1 MVFNDINWKQFIE
14 KGDETSFSTLYN
26 RYVDDLFSYGMS
38 LGFQKETCKDAIQDT
53 FYKLY
58 ISRAK
63 LRNVHNATAYIF
75 KSYKHRLIDMYRGSI
90 KGESIEPLTET
101 FAMQV
106 TALDTMID
114 IENTRLLKDK
124 VASLLE
130 SLTPNQREVVYLKY
144 MIGLQHKEIG
154 EILDIREES
163 ARKLLYR
170 SMEKLREQVTQKDFL
185 EAFSGFALPLW
196 LSAIL

>member
-1 MVFNDINWKQFIE
+1 
-14 KGDETSFSTLYN
+14 
-26 RYVDDLFSYGMS
+26 
-38 LGFQKETCKDAIQDT
+38 
-53 FYKLY
+53 
-58 ISRAK
+58 
-63 LRNVHNATAYIF
+63 
-75 KSYKHRLIDMYRGSI
+75 MYRGSI

-185 EAFSGFALPLW
+185 EAFSGLALPLW
-196 LSAIL
+196 LSGIL

>member
-63 LRNVHNATAYIF
+63 L
-75 KSYKHRLIDMYRGSI
+75 
-90 KGESIEPLTET
+90 
-101 FAMQV
+101 
-106 TALDTMID
+106 
-114 IENTRLLKDK
+114 
-124 VASLLE
+124 
-130 SLTPNQREVVYLKY
+130 
-144 MIGLQHKEIG
+144 
-154 EILDIREES
+154 
-163 ARKLLYR
+163 
-170 SMEKLREQVTQKDFL
+170 
-185 EAFSGFALPLW
+185 
-196 LSAIL
+196 